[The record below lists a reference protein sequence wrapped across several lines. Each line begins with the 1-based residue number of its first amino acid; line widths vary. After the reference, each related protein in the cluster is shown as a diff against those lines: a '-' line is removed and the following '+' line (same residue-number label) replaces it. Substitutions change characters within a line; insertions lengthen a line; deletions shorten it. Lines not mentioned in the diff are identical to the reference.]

1 MKIIVVGCG
10 RLGAELSYRLFRQGH
25 EVTVVDEAAAAFNN
39 LPADFR
45 GRTIEGDALNQ
56 DVIHRA
62 GFKHADALA
71 TVTNSDALNV
81 VVAHVARSIFGLGIV
96 VVRNYDPV
104 CRPLI
109 EAFGMQVVSS
119 TSWGAQ
125 RMEEILYHV
134 DVRAVFSAGNGEVEI
149 YEVIVPKVWDG
160 KPLIEFLDCDRC
172 LAISLSRAG
181 RAFLPQGDTK
191 LIDGDLV
198 YLSATLDGIQSL
210 RRRLDLNKEA

>member
-25 EVTVVDEAAAAFNN
+25 EVTVVDDTAAAFNN

-62 GFKHADALA
+62 GFQHANALA

-81 VVAHVARSIFGLGIV
+81 VVAHVARSVFGLEIV
-96 VVRNYDPV
+96 VVRNYDPI

-109 EAFGMQVVSS
+109 EAFGMDVVSS

-125 RMEEILYHV
+125 RMEDILYHV

-149 YEVIVPKVWDG
+149 YEVIIPKTWDG
-160 KPLIEFLDCDRC
+160 KTLAEFLDCDRC

-181 RAFLPQGDTK
+181 RASLPQGDTK
-191 LIDGDLV
+191 LVNGDV
-198 YLSATLDGIQSL
+198 IYLSATLDGIQSL
-210 RRRLDLNKEA
+210 RRRLHLGEEA